1 MLPLSP
7 SPFDVRLVSRVDQ
20 PKAVAFERE
29 RLRRERQDLL
39 EHNRRLNDENERLLE
54 ENRALRE
61 AAAMWIRLY
70 ERQLA
75 RANEAAR
82 FSSVLEKASGR

>member
-7 SPFDVRLVSRVDQ
+7 SPFDVRLVSRVEQ
-20 PKAVAFERE
+20 PKPFAVERE

-39 EHNRRLNDENERLLE
+39 EHNRQLSDENERLVE

-75 RANEAAR
+75 RANQAAR
-82 FSSVLEKASGR
+82 FSAVPEKASGE